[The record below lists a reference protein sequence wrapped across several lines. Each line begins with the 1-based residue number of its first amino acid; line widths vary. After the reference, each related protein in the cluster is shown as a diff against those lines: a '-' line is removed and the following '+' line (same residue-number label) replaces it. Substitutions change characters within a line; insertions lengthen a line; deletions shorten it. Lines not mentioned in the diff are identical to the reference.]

1 MDLIPT
7 MAMVVVF
14 GEFFSGGFV
23 GFVGGGF
30 VDFVD
35 GGGGGFY
42 GFCSR
47 W

>member
-1 MDLIPT
+1 
-7 MAMVVVF
+7 MAVMFDSGFGPVWWCVLVPDVV
-14 GEFFSGGFV
+14 
-23 GFVGGGF
+23 
-30 VDFVD
+30 VDFVG